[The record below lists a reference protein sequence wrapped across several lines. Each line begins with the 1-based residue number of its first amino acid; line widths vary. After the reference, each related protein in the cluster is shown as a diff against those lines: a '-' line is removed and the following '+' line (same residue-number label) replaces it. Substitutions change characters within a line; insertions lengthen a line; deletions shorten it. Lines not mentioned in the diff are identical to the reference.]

1 MGTDR
6 LRDAAQLI
14 DPSAVALYLEVP
26 RSQVVLLQAYFEL
39 YDGVGTVRTLQGP
52 GPIVCV
58 LTTPEQLDA
67 CINVLEAV
75 HEEVHWEICTN
86 IPSDPL

>member
-1 MGTDR
+1 MSTEQ

-14 DPSAVALYLEVP
+14 DPRAVALYLEVP

-39 YDGVGTVRTLQGP
+39 YDGVGTVRTLQGTA
-52 GPIVCV
+52 PIVCV

-67 CINVLEAV
+67 CIKVLEAV
-75 HEEVHWEICTN
+75 HEEVHWNICKD
-86 IPSDPL
+86 IPPDPL